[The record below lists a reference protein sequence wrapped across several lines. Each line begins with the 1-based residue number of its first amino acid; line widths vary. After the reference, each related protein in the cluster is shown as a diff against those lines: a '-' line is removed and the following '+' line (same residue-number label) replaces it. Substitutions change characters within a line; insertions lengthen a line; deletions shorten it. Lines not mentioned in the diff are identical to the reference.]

1 MIGSM
6 TKEPSDFAKKILVRA
21 PDHVGDC
28 VMALPGLAH
37 LEERLPGVI
46 LELLVQPALLPLLM
60 TEARRPAPWPPSTD
74 LSATA
79 LVAMRLRH
87 EGYVAALLL
96 KPALRAAL
104 ETLFIPI
111 RLGFPSDHRR
121 WLLTD
126 VVNRATPRHPNARV
140 PFAKHG
146 VVEQFELAEQ
156 LAVRL
161 GATPSL
167 QGPGIPI
174 IPVQPVHDAVAR
186 RLLEPLRARARG
198 PCVGLHLSTHGGA
211 LRSWAPA
218 QFMHLGQQLQQHRR
232 AALVLLGGPEDEAYL
247 SNMRNM
253 LSEPLIVVGGKSA
266 LLLLE
271 YAALVRQLD
280 ALVVADTGPMHL
292 AAAAGARGVALFA
305 STDPAL
311 TGPYAGQL
319 QPIQGE
325 TPACWPCY
333 ARVCTHQLRCHQS
346 ITPERV
352 MALLDPLLKHGVP
365 HV

>member
-1 MIGSM
+1 MSGFM
-6 TKEPSDFAKKILVRA
+6 TKEPNDFAEKILIRA

-28 VMALPGLAH
+28 VMSLPALAH
-37 LEERLPGVI
+37 LQQRLPSVK

-60 TEARRPAPWPPSTD
+60 AEGRRPAPWPPSTD
-74 LSATA
+74 LSAIA
-79 LVAMRLRH
+79 LVATRLRS
-87 EGYVAALLL
+87 EGYIAALLL

-126 VVNRATPRHPNARV
+126 VVERAVPRHPSARV

-146 VVEQFELAEQ
+146 VVEQFELAER

-161 GATPSL
+161 GAAPSP
-167 QGPGIPI
+167 QGPSSPT
-174 IPVQPVHDAVAR
+174 IPVQPIHDAVAR
-186 RLLEPLRARARG
+186 RLLEPLRSRARG

-218 QFMHLGQQLQQHRR
+218 QFMRLGQQLQQHRR
-232 AALVLLGGPEDEAYL
+232 AALVLLGGPEDEAFL
-247 SNMRNM
+247 SQMRKV
-253 LSEPLIVVGGKSA
+253 LSEPLMVVGGKSA
-266 LLLLE
+266 LPLLE

-319 QPIQGE
+319 QPIQGD

-333 ARVCTHQLRCHQS
+333 ARVCNHQLRCHQS

-352 MALLDPLLKHGVP
+352 MAVLDPLLKHWGPYV
-365 HV
+365 